1 MISKNN
7 DQLVSQSMKNY
18 DSCQTCVHDLVRIT
32 NILISTAFSN
42 RFLSELSSQDE
53 VLLEV
58 AAVLRN
64 LASIL
69 HLLGGNLMSY
79 IVTHGIHYEH
89 IDPMVP
95 SWNVGMSMVY
105 ESNKQMVNELK
116 IFLDNLKAHG
126 HARLRNF
133 LKSQIRETELVRIL
147 DDLALLV
154 DDDWRNFLENES
166 NGKDEDEAE
175 DVDED
180 KDDDEDK
187 FEPSVTSTPRNTDEE
202 EKDEEKVKIYE
213 NVAPVKKEKES
224 MNEGFSNLDSKEEP
238 IQYTEETTD
247 YSGKNV
253 EIVLSKSPLVLKVN
267 TPDIELRISK
277 SD

>member
-7 DQLVSQSMKNY
+7 DQLVSQSMKSY

-126 HARLRNF
+126 HVRLRNF

-187 FEPSVTSTPRNTDEE
+187 FKPSVTSTTRKTDKGEE
-202 EKDEEKVKIYE
+202 DEEKVIIDE

>member
-7 DQLVSQSMKNY
+7 DQLVSQSMKSY

-126 HARLRNF
+126 HVRLRNF
-133 LKSQIRETELVRIL
+133 LKSQIRKTELVRIL

-187 FEPSVTSTPRNTDEE
+187 FKPSVTSTPRNTDEE

>member
-7 DQLVSQSMKNY
+7 DQLVSQSMKSY

-53 VLLEV
+53 VLQEV

-69 HLLGGNLMSY
+69 HFLGGNLMSY

-166 NGKDEDEAE
+166 NGKDEDE
-175 DVDED
+175 DED
-180 KDDDEDK
+180 EDDDEDDDEDK
-187 FEPSVTSTPRNTDEE
+187 FKPSVTSTTRKTEG

-224 MNEGFSNLDSKEEP
+224 MNEGFYNLDSKAEP
-238 IQYTEETTD
+238 LQYTEETTD